1 MPRVIMEKEEF
12 LKLMEKAIDMGFRK
26 CYIKKL
32 NATVLFKGNIYFNIS
47 GIYKYENGQFKK
59 ICALTEENLDTIIN
73 KDEKK

>member
-32 NATVLFKGNIYFNIS
+32 NATVLFKDNIYFNRS
-47 GIYKYENGQFKK
+47 GIYEYKNSKFNK
-59 ICALTEENLDTIIN
+59 ICDLTEENL
-73 KDEKK
+73 EKYL